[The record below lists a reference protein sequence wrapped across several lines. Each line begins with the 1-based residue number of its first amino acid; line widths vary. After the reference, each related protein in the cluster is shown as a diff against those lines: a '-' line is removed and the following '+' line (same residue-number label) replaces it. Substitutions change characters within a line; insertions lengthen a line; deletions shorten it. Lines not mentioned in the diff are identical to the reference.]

1 MDRADSIGL
10 TVHPKMPDET
20 AIQDYV
26 SKTSL
31 QRGEDYYEMGAVLS
45 IIKSGS
51 RLFALVE
58 GSSYSPYRLC
68 IRMEE
73 DHPKSASCTCPYD
86 WGGYCKH
93 IVAAFL
99 TYTRDPN
106 AAATVTPLEEILAS
120 FDAKELHDLVIHWV
134 ERDPDLLW
142 ELEGVEPPDNYRVF
156 DDEYY

>member
-1 MDRADSIGL
+1 
-10 TVHPKMPDET
+10 MPDET

-45 IIKSGS
+45 VIKAGS

-58 GSSYSPYRLC
+58 GSRYSPYRLC
-68 IRMEE
+68 IRMET
-73 DHPKSASCTCPYD
+73 DRPKSASCTCPYD

-99 TYTRDPN
+99 TYTRDPK
-106 AAATVTPLEEILAS
+106 AVVTIAPLEEFLAPL
-120 FDAKELHDLVIHWV
+120 DADELRELVINLV

-142 ELEGVEPPDNYRVF
+142 ELEGAEPPDDYIIF
-156 DDEYY
+156 SDECY